1 MNRTPARWIAHACIG
16 LLVGMVG
23 GAILIMTAVPA
34 LATWAGDNC
43 NGVGSQV
50 SMWKRS
56 QAKDY
61 VQQANHEGYEWGG
74 GCYRLNNRDDT
85 PGAPDSGGEG
95 NDCSGFT
102 FRAWALKVDGSAGYK
117 YWEMEKDIH
126 GPYST
131 GSYYDPQSDWQ
142 FRNINKSY
150 FATEYMDAFAYR
162 SGDEGHIGL
171 IYNEGDSG
179 SDYII
184 HAKSDAEGTTI
195 TYEDYRSSSAFR
207 GVARKDWTPECFPR
221 CP

>member
-1 MNRTPARWIAHACIG
+1 MKITGSRWLAQACVG
-16 LLVGMVG
+16 LILGMVG
-23 GAILIMTAVPA
+23 GGILLLSAIPA
-34 LATWAGDNC
+34 LATWSGDNC
-43 NGVGSQV
+43 NGTGSQV
-50 SMWKRS
+50 NMWKRS

-85 PGAPDSGGEG
+85 PNAPDSGGEG

-102 FRAWALKVDGSAGYK
+102 FRAWALKVDGSDGYK
-117 YWEMEKDIH
+117 FWEMEKDIH

-131 GSYYDPQSDWQ
+131 GSYYDPQPDWQ
-142 FRNINKSY
+142 FKNINKSY
-150 FATEYMDAFAYR
+150 FSTEYMDAFAYR
-162 SGDEGHIGL
+162 SGGEGHIGL
-171 IYNEGDSG
+171 IYNEGNGG

>member
-1 MNRTPARWIAHACIG
+1 MKITSSRWLVQTCVG
-16 LLVGMVG
+16 LILGMVG
-23 GAILIMTAVPA
+23 GGILLLTAIPA

-43 NGVGSQV
+43 NGTGNQV
-50 SMWKRS
+50 NVWKRS
-56 QAKDY
+56 QAKNY
-61 VQQANHEGYEWGG
+61 VQLANHEGYEWGG

-85 PGAPDSGGEG
+85 PNAPDSGGEG

-117 YWEMEKDIH
+117 FWEMEKDIH
-126 GPYST
+126 GPSST
-131 GSYYDPQSDWQ
+131 GSYYDPQPDWQ

-171 IYNEGDSG
+171 IYNEGNGG

-207 GVARKDWTPECFPR
+207 GVARKGWTPECFPR

>member
-1 MNRTPARWIAHACIG
+1 MKITGSRWLVQTCVG
-16 LLVGMVG
+16 LILGMVG
-23 GAILIMTAVPA
+23 GGILLLTAIPA

-43 NGVGSQV
+43 NGTGNQV
-50 SMWKRS
+50 NVWKRS

-61 VQQANHEGYEWGG
+61 VQLANHEGYEWGG

-85 PGAPDSGGEG
+85 PNAPDSGGEG

-131 GSYYDPQSDWQ
+131 GSYYDPQPDWQ

-171 IYNEGDSG
+171 IYNEGNGG

-207 GVARKDWTPECFPR
+207 GVARKGWTPECFPR